1 MVVVLKNCD
10 VHAAG
15 LHAFVVT
22 VCSAVPVITEGVSK
36 CGWKTPCKKWKIREN
51 NIEMSV
57 GEIGRENLHY
67 MVKCTGDV
75 P

>member
-10 VHAAG
+10 VHPAG
-15 LHAFVVT
+15 LYAFVVT
-22 VCSAVPVITEGVSK
+22 VCSAVAVVTEGMSE
-36 CGWKTPCKKWKIREN
+36 CCWKTPRKKWKIREN
-51 NIEMSV
+51 NIEMGF
-57 GEIGRENLHY
+57 GEIGRDSLNY